1 MAGAVLQT
9 SGLQDK
15 TPAPTT
21 RPPHP
26 SLRPRP
32 VTPAPDTIPPP
43 APFQPLEL
51 TAEFD
56 YALDRF
62 ESGDHLFLTGRA
74 GTGKS
79 TLLRLLRATT
89 RRKLAVLAPTG
100 VAALNVRGQTLHSF
114 FSWPGKLL
122 RPTDVKRSR
131 KKRLYERLDTLVI
144 DEVSMV
150 RADLLD
156 RVDEFLRLN
165 RDAPDEPF
173 GGVQVMLI
181 GDLFQLPPVVAST
194 GERSLFEGEH
204 AQYPSPHF
212 FDAHV
217 WRETELEMI
226 ELNRVFRQK
235 ARQFVRLL
243 DAVREGH
250 FDEDDLED
258 LNRRVV
264 SEAEYGDAPA
274 ITLTATNRLADAINQ
289 RALAQLTAPPQ
300 RYVGTLSGNFDTRNL
315 PTDLALALKPGAQVM
330 FVRNDPEKRFVNG
343 SIGQVLETDAERVV
357 VRLEE
362 DGKVRDVE
370 VQQETWEN
378 IRYGLDERT
387 GAIIEDVTGS
397 FQQYPL
403 KLAWAITIHKSQ
415 GKTFERMQLDL
426 GRGAFEH
433 GQTYV
438 ALSRCRTL
446 DGIRLVRPLRERD
459 ILVDERV
466 GDWYNSRR

>member
-1 MAGAVLQT
+1 MTGAAGPEVDA
-9 SGLQDK
+9 
-15 TPAPTT
+15 
-21 RPPHP
+21 
-26 SLRPRP
+26 
-32 VTPAPDTIPPP
+32 
-43 APFQPLEL
+43 FEPLAL
-51 TAEFD
+51 TGEFD

-79 TLLRLLRATT
+79 TLLRLIRSTT
-89 RRKLAVLAPTG
+89 QRKMAVLAPTG

-122 RPTDVKRSR
+122 RPTDIKRSR
-131 KKRLYERLDTLVI
+131 KRRLYERLDTIVI

-165 RDAPDEPF
+165 RDEPDRPF
-173 GGVQVMLI
+173 GGVQVVLI
-181 GDLFQLPPVVAST
+181 GDLFQLPPVVASP

-212 FDAHV
+212 FDARV
-217 WRETELEMI
+217 WEGCELEMI

-264 SEAEYGDAPA
+264 SEAAYGDAPA

-289 RALAQLTAPPQ
+289 RALARLKESPR
-300 RYVGTLSGNFDTRNL
+300 RYVGVLEGNFDSRNL

-330 FVRNDPEKRFVNG
+330 FVRNDAEKRYVNG
-343 SIGQVLETDAERVV
+343 SIGLVVAAEAERVI

-362 DGKVRDVE
+362 DGRTREIE
-370 VQQETWEN
+370 VPQETWEN

-387 GAIIEDVTGS
+387 GQITEEVTGS

-446 DGIRLVRPLRERD
+446 DGIRLVRPLRARD

-466 GDWYNSRR
+466 AEWYNGRR

>member
-1 MAGAVLQT
+1 MPVLADAT
-9 SGLQDK
+9 DAASG
-15 TPAPTT
+15 
-21 RPPHP
+21 
-26 SLRPRP
+26 
-32 VTPAPDTIPPP
+32 
-43 APFQPLEL
+43 FEPLEL
-51 TAEFD
+51 TGEFD

-79 TLLRLLRATT
+79 TLLRLIRRTT
-89 RRKLAVLAPTG
+89 KRKLAVLAPTG

-122 RPTDVKRSR
+122 RPSDIKRSR
-131 KKRLYERLDTLVI
+131 KQRLYRRLDTLII

-150 RADLLD
+150 RADLMD

-165 RDAPDEPF
+165 RDEPDLPF
-173 GGVQVMLI
+173 GGVQMVLI
-181 GDLFQLPPVVAST
+181 GDLFQLPPVVASA
-194 GERSLFEGEH
+194 GERSLFEGAH

-212 FDAHV
+212 FDARVWAHV
-217 WRETELEMI
+217 GLEMI

-258 LNRRVV
+258 LNLRFVT
-264 SEAEYGDAPA
+264 EAAYGTAPA

-289 RALAQLTAPPQ
+289 RALAQLTAAPQ
-300 RYVGTLSGNFDTRNL
+300 RYVGTLEGSFDTRNL

-343 SIGQVLETDAERVV
+343 SIGVVTETHEERVV

-362 DGKVRDVE
+362 DEEVREME

-378 IRYGLDERT
+378 IRYGLDEAT
-387 GAIIEDVTGS
+387 GKITEDVTGA

-446 DGIRLVRPLRERD
+446 DGIQLVRPLRARD

-466 GDWYNSRR
+466 GEWYNSRR

>member
-1 MAGAVLQT
+1 MASVTSTAPQQAVPED
-9 SGLQDK
+9 S
-15 TPAPTT
+15 
-21 RPPHP
+21 
-26 SLRPRP
+26 
-32 VTPAPDTIPPP
+32 
-43 APFQPLEL
+43 FEPLEL
-51 TAEFD
+51 TDEFD

-62 ESGDHLFLTGRA
+62 ETGDHLFLTGRA

-79 TLLRLLRATT
+79 TLLRLIRGTT

-114 FSWPGKLL
+114 FGWPGKLL
-122 RPTDVKRSR
+122 RPTDIRRSR
-131 KKRLYERLDTLVI
+131 KRRLFERLDAIII

-150 RADLLD
+150 RADTLD

-165 RDAPDEPF
+165 RDADDVPF
-173 GGVQVMLI
+173 GGIQVVLI
-181 GDLFQLPPVVAST
+181 GDLFQLPPVVASP
-194 GERSLFEGEH
+194 GERSMFEGPH

-217 WRETELEMI
+217 WRHAELEMI
-226 ELNRVFRQK
+226 ELNKVFRQK

-250 FDEDDLED
+250 FDRDDLED
-258 LNRRVV
+258 LNTRAV
-264 SEAEYGDAPA
+264 SETAYGPAPA
-274 ITLTATNRLADAINQ
+274 ITLTSTNRLADAINQ
-289 RALAQLTAPPQ
+289 RALAAITTPPH
-300 RYVGTLSGNFDTRNL
+300 RYVGTLSGNFDSRNL

-330 FVRNDPEKRFVNG
+330 FVRNDPDKRFVNG
-343 SIGQVLETDAERVV
+343 SIGLVAETAEDRVV
-357 VRLEE
+357 IMVSE
-362 DGKVRDVE
+362 DDRVRDIE
-370 VQQETWEN
+370 VQQDRWES
-378 IRYGLDERT
+378 IRYSLDANT
-387 GAIIEDVTGS
+387 GQITEETTGS

-415 GKTFERMQLDL
+415 GKSFQRMQLDL

-446 DGIRLVRPLRERD
+446 EGIRLVRRLRHRD

-466 GDWYNSRR
+466 GEWYNRRR